1 MTYKQLVEKWEVQL
15 LHWKNSSNNLTLTEE
30 YRSKALFYASS
41 ISAFLI
47 DLKDMDKQEEVS
59 LWISIDEQFP
69 EDKYPVLCSSSIYG
83 KVVLCWDE
91 LSQTWNYPESNEFY
105 CDWDKVDCW
114 MLIPEV

>member
-1 MTYKQLVEKWEVQL
+1 MGSPVNTLEKFQQQSYSHGRVQKQGSL
-15 LHWKNSSNNLTLTEE
+15 LCIFYFCLFNRFERHEQAGRVNS
-30 YRSKALFYASS
+30 
-41 ISAFLI
+41 
-47 DLKDMDKQEEVS
+47 
-59 LWISIDEQFP
+59 WISIDEQFP